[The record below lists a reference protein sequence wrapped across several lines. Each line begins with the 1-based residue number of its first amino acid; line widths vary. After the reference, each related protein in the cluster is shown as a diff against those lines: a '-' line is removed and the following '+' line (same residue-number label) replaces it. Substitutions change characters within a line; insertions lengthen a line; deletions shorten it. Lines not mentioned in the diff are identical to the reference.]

1 MNQKVVQI
9 IYRLKFHP
17 LARYPGPFLSRISSL
32 SIPLQAASGDRH
44 LHQLQEHQRYG
55 PIVRIDPSS
64 LSFAS
69 PAALRTIY
77 QSSRAQ
83 NPLRKSDY
91 HKTVDA
97 PAGAYSTHTEISR
110 RKHAFRRRVLDHAFS
125 EASMRPAEEFV
136 LENIRTFCKLLG
148 PESDGEGLEWSRPR
162 NMSECCT
169 NFAYDVMGDLVFGK
183 RFDWS
188 SELLYWFIVRPILCS
203 PTLMKWVGGQFA
215 QDEHEFVAY
224 ASACVKDRIS
234 KEHESDKV
242 VRKDMMYFILN
253 AKDPVTGQFFTNQD
267 LDAESS
273 LLITAG
279 GDTTSTV
286 LAAAFFY
293 LTLPTSESIL
303 NDAKNS

>member
-1 MNQKVVQI
+1 
-9 IYRLKFHP
+9 
-17 LARYPGPFLSRISSL
+17 
-32 SIPLQAASGDRH
+32 
-44 LHQLQEHQRYG
+44 
-55 PIVRIDPSS
+55 
-64 LSFAS
+64 
-69 PAALRTIY
+69 
-77 QSSRAQ
+77 
-83 NPLRKSDY
+83 
-91 HKTVDA
+91 
-97 PAGAYSTHTEISR
+97 
-110 RKHAFRRRVLDHAFS
+110 
-125 EASMRPAEEFV
+125 MR
-136 LENIRTFCKLLG
+136 
-148 PESDGEGLEWSRPR
+148 
-162 NMSECCT
+162 
-169 NFAYDVMGDLVFGK
+169 
-183 RFDWS
+183 S
-188 SELLYWFIVRPILCS
+188 SELLYWVSHLPLQFIVRPILCS